1 MSVTEYNPPV
11 QGDVRR
17 SFGDALRGVRQR
29 RFFDI
34 AVAALAVAVLSPVI
48 VLVILV
54 IWIESGRPIL
64 FSQMRLGYRGKQ
76 FRIYKFRKFYP
87 ENTAPGCPL
96 TVRNDS
102 RMTPVGRFLEKSK
115 LDELP
120 QLWNVLRGDMSFVGP
135 RPETPN
141 FKDCFDQDFSRVLEY
156 RPGILGP
163 SQAFVRNES
172 SLYPQ
177 GADPVA
183 YYRAVLF
190 PLKARIDIAYY
201 KNGSLASDIGWI
213 IRCFLVV
220 FGFNSNCPPK
230 LVMNVRSNQHA
241 EAPASWHI
249 ADLVK
254 LLAAEYEDELQSGIG
269 ANANLRSRGEPSHV
283 LEAESL
289 VRLPNEAS
297 SHKVEL
303 V

>member
-1 MSVTEYNPPV
+1 MSLIEYHWPV
-11 QGDVRR
+11 KGDVTRA
-17 SFGDALRGVRQR
+17 FGDALRGVRQR
-29 RFFDI
+29 RVFDI

-48 VLVILV
+48 ILVILA
-54 IWIESGRPIL
+54 IWIETGRPIL

-141 FKDCFDQDFSRVLEY
+141 FKDCFDQGFSRVLEY

-172 SLYPQ
+172 SLYPE
-177 GADPVA
+177 GTDPVA
-183 YYRAVLF
+183 YYGAVLF
-190 PLKARIDIAYY
+190 PLKARIDLAYY
-201 KNGSLASDIGWI
+201 QNGSLVSDIGWI

-230 LVMNVRSNQHA
+230 LLMKVRSHQHA

-254 LLAAEYEDELQSGIG
+254 LLAAEYEDDLRTGTRGKAPERQ
-269 ANANLRSRGEPSHV
+269 ANPSHT
-283 LEAESL
+283 LEMGSRFGQTVEG
-289 VRLPNEAS
+289 